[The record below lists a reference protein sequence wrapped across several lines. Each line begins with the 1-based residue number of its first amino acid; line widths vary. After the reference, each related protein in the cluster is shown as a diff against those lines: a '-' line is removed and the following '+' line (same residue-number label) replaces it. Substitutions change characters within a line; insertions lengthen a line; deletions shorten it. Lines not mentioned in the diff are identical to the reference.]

1 MLDPYDLVLLVD
13 GDLHTLCIE
22 ASGHRQAWEL
32 ARRRFDD
39 RVRAVVYRGDDPPD
53 LTENG

>member
-13 GDLHTLCIE
+13 GDLQTLSIQ
-22 ASGHRQAWEL
+22 ANGHQEAWEL

-39 RVRAVVYRGDDPPD
+39 KVRAVVYRGDDPPEWQD
-53 LTENG
+53 HR

>member
-13 GDLHTLCIE
+13 GDLHTLSIE

-32 ARRRFDD
+32 ARRRFDE

>member
-13 GDLHTLCIE
+13 GDLQTLTIQ
-22 ASGHRQAWEL
+22 AHGHQEAWEL

-39 RVRAVVYRGDDPPD
+39 KVRAVVYRGDDPPELQD
-53 LTENG
+53 HR